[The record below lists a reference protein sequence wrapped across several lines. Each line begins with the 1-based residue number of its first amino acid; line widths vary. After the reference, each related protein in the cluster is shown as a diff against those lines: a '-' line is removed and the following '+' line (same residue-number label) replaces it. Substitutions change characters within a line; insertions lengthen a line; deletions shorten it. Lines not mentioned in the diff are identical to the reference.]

1 MRRSPTVQQIADHL
15 GLSKFSVSR
24 ALAGKSGVSEATRA
38 RVLQAS
44 TSLRARAQPG
54 RQVLFV
60 TQTGDGVSPELWL
73 AVLHGAEREGARHG
87 LTLIPRDAGHL
98 GPLSALDPAVCGI
111 VLATARPDIVAAE
124 AHQVGLPAVTA
135 SYAGPAQQIDQVVTA
150 DWEAGVC
157 VARYLI
163 GLGHRSIG
171 FVRGE
176 AGLTGRRERLRGLRD
191 GAAEFA
197 DVEVHEIGFAE
208 PGGFPDAFRSVL
220 RAGIAPTVLFCA
232 HDGLAVTAIS
242 EMTRSGVQVPD
253 DVSVIG
259 FFDFAAATQIV
270 PPLTTIRGPR
280 EQMGVAL
287 IRCLLHRIDGGAD
300 QMPTCRLALMGELV
314 ERESVAG
321 PAPTDWVER
330 FLLDGSSRQKPSRGD
345 RRVFEEQRVH
355 AAAIPDQ

>member
-1 MRRSPTVQQIADHL
+1 MRRGPTVQQIADHL

-24 ALAGKSGVSEATRA
+24 ALAGKSGVSDATRA
-38 RVLQAS
+38 RILQAS
-44 TSLRARAQPG
+44 TSLRARVSLG

-60 TQTGDGVSPELWL
+60 TQAGDGVSPELWL

-87 LTLIPRDAGHL
+87 LTLIPRDALHL

-111 VLATARPDIVAAE
+111 VLATAKPDMLAAE
-124 AHQVGLPAVTA
+124 AHQVGLPAVAA
-135 SYAGPAQQIDQVVTA
+135 SYAEPAQPIDQVVTA
-150 DWEAGVC
+150 DWEAGFC

-163 GLGHRSIG
+163 GMGHRTIG

-191 GAAEFA
+191 GAAESTN
-197 DVEVHEIGFAE
+197 VEVHEIGFAE
-208 PGGFPDAFRSVL
+208 PGGFPDAFRSLL
-220 RAGIAPTVLFCA
+220 RAGVTPTVLFCA
-232 HDGLAVTAIS
+232 HDGLAVTVIS
-242 EMTRSGVQVPD
+242 EMTRSGVHVPED
-253 DVSVIG
+253 LSVIG

-300 QMPTCRLALMGELV
+300 QMPACRLALMGELI
-314 ERESVAG
+314 ERESVTA
-321 PAPTDWVER
+321 PAPIDWAER
-330 FLLDGSSRQKPSRGD
+330 FLHDGSSRQQTTRGN
-345 RRVFEEQRVH
+345 RRILKEQRVY